1 MTPHP
6 PSCPALFSPEFVQ
19 APYPTYAEL
28 RRTGRV
34 HRISLPG
41 GVPAWL
47 LTGYEDCRR
56 AFLDNDS
63 WSKDMTGTWTA
74 FREQRV
80 PVTGDVVIG
89 LGDSMLVSD
98 PPRHTR
104 LRSLVSRGFT
114 PRRIEALAPRI
125 EATAERLLDGLLAR
139 GGDQAGRADLTAE
152 FAALLPMEVVRHL
165 LDVPADDADRL
176 RSAIEAV
183 MSNDEDSR
191 DTAMAAFQ
199 DVHDTLRRLVARK
212 RAEGGDDLTS
222 ALIAARDADDD
233 RLGEDEL
240 VSMLA
245 LLLSAGHETTVN
257 LLGST
262 VLALLRH
269 PEQLALLEREPHRW
283 PDAVEE
289 VLRWDGPIQNA
300 DLALHPRSRRGRRRH
315 DPGRRGGRPS
325 AWRRPTGTRPAS
337 RAASEFDVTR
347 AERSHLA
354 FGHGIHHCL
363 GAPLA
368 RLEARIAVPLVFAK
382 LPGLAL
388 AGEPLY
394 RPSTVSRALSSL
406 PVAFRHV
413 GCPV

>member
-1 MTPHP
+1 MTACPHAAG
-6 PSCPALFSPEFVQ
+6 ALFTPAFV
-19 APYPTYAEL
+19 ADPYPVYAAL
-28 RRTGRV
+28 REEGRV
-34 HRISLPG
+34 HRVTLPG
-41 GVPAWL
+41 GVEAWL

-63 WSKDMTGTWTA
+63 YSKDMAATWTA

-89 LGDSMLVSD
+89 MGDSMLVSD

-104 LRSLVSRGFT
+104 LRSLVSKGFT
-114 PRRIEALAPRI
+114 PRRIEALAPSI
-125 EATAERLLDGLLAR
+125 EATANRLLDDLLGR
-139 GGDQAGRADLTAE
+139 EGERAGRADLTTE

-165 LDVPADDADRL
+165 LDVPAEDGERL
-176 RSAIEAV
+176 RRAVEAV

-191 DTAMAAFQ
+191 DAAMAAFQ
-199 DVHDTLRRLVARK
+199 EVHDYLRALVARK
-212 RAEGGDDLTS
+212 RTGSGDDLTS
-222 ALIAARDADDD
+222 ALVAARDEDD
-233 RLGEDEL
+233 RLSEDEL

-257 LLGST
+257 LLGSS

-269 PEQLALLEREPHRW
+269 PGQLDLLRREPERW

-300 DLALHPRSRRGRRRH
+300 IWRFTRKPVTIGDVTVPAGEAVALSVAAADRDQDRF
-315 DPGRRGGRPS
+315 PGGE
-325 AWRRPTGTRPAS
+325 
-337 RAASEFDVTR
+337 EFDITR
-347 AERSHLA
+347 GERAHLA

-368 RLEARIAVPLVFAK
+368 RLEARIAVPLVFAR

-388 AGEPLY
+388 AGEPAY
-394 RPSTVSRALSSL
+394 RSSTVSRALSSL
-406 PVAFRHV
+406 PVSFENV
-413 GCPV
+413 G